1 MTVQWNGGPS
11 VQAVPSGS
19 LPVQVPSG
27 ASVQPVPVSQVTYIG
42 PSAYDLAV
50 EQGFV
55 GTLQQWL
62 DSLKA
67 PSYIHTQTAAAAAWI
82 IPNPIGRLCSVEVI
96 VDERQVLAEV
106 DITEA
111 TVTVTF
117 PSPQSGSAVLT

>member
-55 GTLQQWL
+55 GTLDQWL
-62 DSLKA
+62 ASL
-67 PSYIHTQTAAAAAWI
+67 HDAAALQAH
-82 IPNPIGRLCSVEVI
+82 
-96 VDERQVLAEV
+96 VDDPEPHPAY
-106 DITEA
+106 DDM
-111 TVTVTF
+111 
-117 PSPQSGSAVLT
+117 PDLTLFYVNRKA